1 MCTFLEKHGVLCWIA
16 PRDVTPGKNYGAA
29 IIDAI
34 SECEFFVLILS
45 SLSND
50 SQQVVR
56 EVERAASTQSVL
68 IPLRVEAVQP
78 SKDLQFYVS
87 SSHWLDAVTPPL
99 DQHLMELLRA
109 IEGWQKDEGR
119 RRRRTPQ
126 PVEDVA
132 TVPPLDTPVPAA
144 VPIKKR
150 SSVWLYAVAAIT
162 ILVVCASVLLL
173 KRSSSTTPTKREGSP
188 AHATPSVATE
198 TSPPQI
204 AALIPTTPSTSVVAA
219 SPPQVAALIPTT
231 PSTSVVAAEASP
243 PQTVPSTPPAAD
255 PLKVLRA
262 FPQEFLE
269 KLGDHDIDAV
279 LRYFEDPA
287 NYYDSG
293 KVSRSF
299 IRRDLERDDKTWPK
313 RAYSL
318 HGDPKITPAAEANS
332 FTIEFPMAYSL
343 TNERGATNGLLQMT
357 MRVRFEQGAVVIV
370 DVQKQVIR
378 AQKRPNR

>member
-1 MCTFLEKHGVLCWIA
+1 MKRMVFISHSSQDKKIAETVCNFLEKHGVLCWIA

-34 SECEFFVLILS
+34 SECDFFVLILS

-56 EVERAASTQSVL
+56 EVERAASTQAVV

-109 IEGWQKDEGR
+109 IQGWQKDEGR
-119 RRRRTPQ
+119 RRRRSPQ

-132 TVPPLDTPVPAA
+132 TVAALDTRAPAA
-144 VPIKKR
+144 VPVKKR
-150 SSVWLYAVAAIT
+150 SSVWLYVVAAT
-162 ILVVCASVLLL
+162 TMLAVCASVLLL
-173 KRSSSTTPTKREGSP
+173 KRSSSTTPTKREGSV
-188 AHATPSVATE
+188 ARATPSVAAE

-204 AALIPTTPSTSVVAA
+204 AALIPTTPSTSAVAAQA
-219 SPPQVAALIPTT
+219 SPPQIVA
-231 PSTSVVAAEASP
+231 
-243 PQTVPSTPPAAD
+243 STPPAGD
-255 PLKVLRA
+255 PLKVLST

-269 KLGDHDIDAV
+269 KLGGHDIDAV
-279 LRYFEDPA
+279 LRYFEEPA
-287 NYYDSG
+287 NYYDSR
-293 KVSRSF
+293 KASRSF
-299 IRRDLERDDKTWPK
+299 IRKDLERDDKTWPK
-313 RAYSL
+313 RSYSL
-318 HGDPKITPAAEANS
+318 HGDPKITPAAEPNS
-332 FTIEFPMAYSL
+332 FTLEFPMAYSL
-343 TNERGATNGLLQMT
+343 TNARGTTNGLLQMT
-357 MRVRFEQGAVVIV
+357 MRVRVEQGAVVIV

-378 AQKRPNR
+378 AQKPVNR

>member
-1 MCTFLEKHGVLCWIA
+1 MKRTVFISHSSQDKKIADAVCNFLEKHGVLCWIA

-34 SECEFFVLILS
+34 SECDFFVLILS

-56 EVERAASTQSVL
+56 EVERAASTQAVV

-119 RRRRTPQ
+119 RRRRSPQ

-132 TVPPLDTPVPAA
+132 TVASLDTPVPAG
-144 VPIKKR
+144 VPVKKR
-150 SSVWLYAVAAIT
+150 SSVWLYVVAATT

-173 KRSSSTTPTKREGSP
+173 KRSSSTTPTKREGSV
-188 AHATPSVATE
+188 ARATPSVAAE
-198 TSPPQI
+198 TSPAQI
-204 AALIPTTPSTSVVAA
+204 AAFIPTRPSTSVVAA
-219 SPPQVAALIPTT
+219 SPAQVAALIPTT
-231 PSTSVVAAEASP
+231 PSTSAVAAEASP
-243 PQTVPSTPPAAD
+243 PQIVASTPPAGD
-255 PLKVLRA
+255 PLKVLTT

-269 KLGDHDIDAV
+269 KLGGHDIDAV
-279 LRYFEDPA
+279 LRYFEEPA

-299 IRRDLERDDKTWPK
+299 IRKDLERDERTWPK
-313 RAYSL
+313 RSYSL
-318 HGDPKITPAAEANS
+318 HGDPKITPAEANS
-332 FTIEFPMAYSL
+332 FTIEFPMTYSL
-343 TNERGATNGLLQMT
+343 TNERGTANGLLKMT
-357 MRVRFEQGAVVIV
+357 MRCELNKALL
-370 DVQKQVIR
+370 
-378 AQKRPNR
+378 

>member
-1 MCTFLEKHGVLCWIA
+1 MKRTVFISHSSQDKKIADAVCNFLEKHGVLCWIA

-45 SLSND
+45 SFSND

-99 DQHLMELLRA
+99 DQHLLELLRA

-132 TVPPLDTPVPAA
+132 TAAALDTPVPAG
-144 VPIKKR
+144 VPVKKR
-150 SSVWLYAVAAIT
+150 PSVWLYVVAATT

-173 KRSSSTTPTKREGSP
+173 KRSSLATPTKRERSVER
-188 AHATPSVATE
+188 ATPSVGAE

-204 AALIPTTPSTSVVAA
+204 AALIPTTPSTSA
-219 SPPQVAALIPTT
+219 
-231 PSTSVVAAEASP
+231 VAAEASP
-243 PQTVPSTPPAAD
+243 PQIVASTPPAGD
-255 PLKVLRA
+255 PLKVLST

-269 KLGDHDIDAV
+269 KLGGHDIDAL
-279 LRYFEDPA
+279 LRYFEEPA

-299 IRRDLERDDKTWPK
+299 IRKDLERDDKTWPK
-313 RAYSL
+313 RSYSL
-318 HGDPKITPAAEANS
+318 HGDPKITPAAEPNS
-332 FTIEFPMAYSL
+332 FTLEFPMAYSL
-343 TNERGATNGLLQMT
+343 TNARGTTNGLLQMT
-357 MRVRFEQGAVVIV
+357 MRVRVEQGAVVIV
-370 DVQKQVIR
+370 DVQKQVVR
-378 AQKRPNR
+378 AQKPANR